1 MIINYIDMLQYT
13 SWDTRIRLYV
23 SSHQSNISATLIVS
37 ARFQDIDYRSGAGRQ
52 VKMKVAPPP
61 QLAKVNDSGIR
72 ECRSDRLPAVGSDS
86 LPARGLRNAYFNSLN
101 SWSGS
106 GISLHADNYK

>member
-1 MIINYIDMLQYT
+1 MIINYIDILQYT
-13 SWDTRIRLYV
+13 SWDTRIHLYI
-23 SSHQSNISATLIVS
+23 SSHQSNISATLIES
-37 ARFQDIDYRSGAGRQ
+37 ARFQDIGNRSGAAMQ
-52 VKMKVAPPP
+52 VKMKVAPR

-72 ECRSDRLPAVGSDS
+72 ECRSNWFPAVGSDS
-86 LPARGLRNAYFNSLN
+86 LPARRLRNAYFNSLN